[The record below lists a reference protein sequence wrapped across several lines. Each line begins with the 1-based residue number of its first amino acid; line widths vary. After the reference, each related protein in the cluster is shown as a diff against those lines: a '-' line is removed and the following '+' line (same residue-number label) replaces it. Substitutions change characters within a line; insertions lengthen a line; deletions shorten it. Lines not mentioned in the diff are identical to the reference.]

1 MTSDVEPIEFLSSFL
16 TLPAVC
22 YEKSRPDGASAP
34 TLIAFNDAL
43 AANLGLRPNALKLQ
57 QKLNVFSGNALPP
70 SANPVAMAYAGHQFG
85 HFSPQ
90 LGDGR
95 AHLIGELDNQA
106 GQRFDV
112 QLKGSGRTP
121 FSRGGDGRSA
131 LGPVIREYLVS
142 EAMHTLGVPTTRA
155 LAAVATGEQVFRETP
170 EPGGI
175 LTRVAASHLRIGTL
189 QFFAARGATDV
200 VAALVSFALERHY
213 SDIDTDESDAL
224 RLFKAVAARQANLV
238 AHWMSL
244 GFIHGVMNTDNMS
257 LSGETI
263 DYGPCAFMDE
273 YRADKVFSAIDRGG
287 RYAYSQQPLI
297 AQWNLARLAECLL
310 LLDDRQAL
318 FEEVLS
324 KFRLQCQTHFVS
336 RMHSKLGLAKSV
348 ATDAS
353 LIDEWLAMMEAESAD
368 FTVTFRELADALE
381 RNTPTSDHPAYL
393 RWWQRV
399 TEQDAPRASIAQ
411 SLRATNPAVIPRN
424 HQIAA
429 VIQAAYEGDYAPF
442 HRLHDVLGRPFEST
456 EASRPYELPPRDS
469 ERVRQTFCGT

>member
-1 MTSDVEPIEFLSSFL
+1 MTSHVEPIEFLSSFL

-22 YEKSRPDGASAP
+22 YEKTRPDGASAP
-34 TLIAFNDAL
+34 TLIAFNDDL
-43 AANLGLRPNALKLQ
+43 AADLGLRPNALELQ

-70 SANPVAMAYAGHQFG
+70 SAKPVAMAYAGHQFG

-95 AHLIGELDNQA
+95 AHLIGELDNAA
-106 GQRFDV
+106 GQRFDI

-131 LGPVIREYLVS
+131 LGPVLREYLVS
-142 EAMHTLGVPTTRA
+142 EAMHKLGVPTTRA
-155 LAAVATGEQVFRETP
+155 LAAIATGERVIRETP

-200 VAALVSFALERHY
+200 VAALVSFALQRHY
-213 SDIDTDESDAL
+213 PDTDGDSDAL
-224 RLFKAVAARQANLV
+224 RLFTAVVDRQAKLV

-263 DYGPCAFMDE
+263 DYGPCAFLDE

-287 RYAYSQQPLI
+287 RYAYSQQPLV

-318 FEEVLS
+318 FEEVLGT
-324 KFRLQCQTHFVS
+324 FRLQCQTHFVE
-336 RMHSKLGLAKSV
+336 RMQRKLGLAA
-348 ATDAS
+348 ATSNDSS
-353 LIDEWLAMMEAESAD
+353 LIDDWLAMMEAESAD

-381 RNTPTSDHPAYL
+381 RDTPASDHPVYL

-399 TEQDAPRASIAQ
+399 TEQDASRLSVVR

-424 HQIAA
+424 HQIEA
-429 VIQAAYEGDYAPF
+429 VIQAAYQGDYAPF
-442 HRLHDVLGRPFEST
+442 HRLHDVLRTPFEAT
-456 EASRPYELPPRDS
+456 EASRRVETSPTDS